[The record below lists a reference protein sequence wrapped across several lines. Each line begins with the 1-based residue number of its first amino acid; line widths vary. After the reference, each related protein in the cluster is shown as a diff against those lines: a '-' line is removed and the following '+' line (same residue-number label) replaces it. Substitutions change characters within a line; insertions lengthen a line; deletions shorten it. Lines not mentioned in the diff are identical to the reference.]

1 MTLLERLRNAVAP
14 RYTVDR
20 EIARGGM
27 GIVFVGQ
34 DTRLTRTVAIK
45 VLKPELATEEF
56 SRRFLHEAQLM
67 AKVRHPNV
75 AVVHDSDERD
85 GLSYFVMDF
94 IEGETLAQRL
104 ESGALDSE
112 TVRRTGRDL
121 LTALEAVHRHG
132 IIHRDVKPANIFL
145 TEHGALLSDFGI
157 ARSDQDETLTR
168 PGRRVGTP
176 SYWAPEQNEGE
187 EVTRAADIYSAGAVL
202 YQAWTGR
209 RWPLYLDPA
218 IADWSGVPPSAQPG
232 LARALASL
240 PRDRWQTAADF
251 AASLKEP
258 ATGLRRGYVLAGVLV
273 VLLALGMMMGDADPV
288 EGSRPHVDLAIVPFD
303 GGDSLSL
310 GRAVARQVGFR
321 LEWWPKWQSLATT
334 EAFAWWD
341 SVDVARR
348 ERDAAR
354 QLNSRFVVHGSLAP
368 RAGDL
373 MARIAVLDSN
383 GRVFETADIPR
394 QGRDRLAWS
403 DAIADT
409 VVRRLFSAQLEAY
422 REVTSGAAWSR
433 EAVREMI
440 AGDDA
445 FHLDDWDTALQH
457 YDRALAIDPGFAQA
471 AWMRTVLLR
480 WKRRPAEAELRR
492 LYLTRQDALPE
503 LYRELAAAQL
513 EPDLR
518 LRFRR
523 FDSIVGAFPRRWI
536 ARFIYAD
543 ELFHRGPLIGIP
555 LDSALH
561 VMRLVGGGDPSTGP
575 TTLYDHTGWGYIRL
589 GRKSQADSA
598 IRARARIAERVKAV
612 GGSDR
617 ADLLRLAWYAR
628 FAPFRSALGQRFLLW
643 TSDAA
648 KIDRLGEYARLALAF
663 DLPQLQLALGDAL
676 ARPPRPDS
684 LRATA
689 HTARALALVVLGRG
703 REALA
708 ALDTAGSL
716 SGTRGIA
723 FQRAEWRVM
732 FPALGLP
739 IADTAERAAG
749 RRELLA
755 AAGDQQYGAR
765 ASWALAVDALASG
778 DTAGASRWAM
788 RLAADHSGS
797 PEGRKLA
804 AVLGAMRLASAGRRD
819 SAIALTKNLSAVV
832 DSVASTGGPFAR
844 AALHLSRGR
853 WLAERGRAAAADS
866 AWLWYEASD
875 NLESV
880 EGGPSQGEIDV
891 ALSVLARLLRSEVLV
906 KLGAAAAACDHA
918 RRIEDLWAGADP
930 AFAPLLHRAAAV
942 RARCTA

>member
-34 DTRLTRTVAIK
+34 DTRLARTVAIK
-45 VLKPELATEEF
+45 VLKPELATAEF

-75 AVVHDSDERD
+75 AVVHDSDERE

-104 ESGALDSE
+104 ESGPLDSE
-112 TVRRTGRDL
+112 TARRTGSDL

-157 ARSDQDETLTR
+157 ARSDQDETLTG

-176 SYWAPEQNEGE
+176 GYWAPEQNEAE
-187 EVTRAADIYSAGAVL
+187 EATRASDIYSAGAVL

-218 IADWSGVPPSAQPG
+218 IADWSGVPPSAHPG
-232 LARALASL
+232 LAGALAPL
-240 PRDRWQTAADF
+240 PRDRWQTAAEF

-258 ATGLRRGYVLAGVLV
+258 AAGLRRGYVLAGALA
-273 VLLALGMMMGDADPV
+273 VLLALGMMMGDAGPV
-288 EGSRPHVDLAIVPFD
+288 AGTRPHVDLAIVPFD

-341 SVDVARR
+341 SVDAARR
-348 ERDAAR
+348 ERDAPR
-354 QLNSRFVVHGSLAP
+354 QLNSRFVVHGELSP

-373 MARIAVLDSN
+373 MARIEVFDSS
-383 GRVFETADIPR
+383 GRVFETADIP
-394 QGRDRLAWS
+394 QEGRDRLAWS

-422 REVTSGAAWSR
+422 REVTSGAALSR

-445 FHLDDWDTALQH
+445 FHLDDWDIALEH

-492 LYLTRQDALPE
+492 LYLTRHDALPE
-503 LYRELAAAQL
+503 LYRELAGAQL

-561 VMRLVGGGDPSTGP
+561 VMRLVGGGDPSAGP

-628 FAPFRSALGQRFLLW
+628 FAPIRSALGQRLLLW
-643 TSDAA
+643 TSDDA
-648 KIDRLGEYARLALAF
+648 KIDRLAEYARLALAF
-663 DLPQLQLALGDAL
+663 DLPRLQLALGDAI

-708 ALDTAGSL
+708 ALDTAASL
-716 SGTRGIA
+716 SGSRGIA

-739 IADTAERAAG
+739 MADTTERAAG
-749 RRELLA
+749 RRELLS

-765 ASWALAVDALASG
+765 ASWALAVDALASD
-778 DTAGASRWAM
+778 DTAGASRWAL
-788 RLAADHSGS
+788 RLATDQSRS
-797 PEGRKLA
+797 PDGRKLA
-804 AVLGAMRLASAGRRD
+804 AVLDAMRLASAGRRD
-819 SAIALTKNLSAVV
+819 SAIALTESLTAVMDSA
-832 DSVASTGGPFAR
+832 ASTGGPFAR
-844 AALHLSRGR
+844 AALHLARGR
-853 WLAERGRAAAADS
+853 WLAEQARAEAADS

-875 NLESV
+875 NLESAD
-880 EGGPSQGEIDV
+880 GGPSQGEIDI

-906 KLGAAAAACDHA
+906 KLGAGEAACDHA
-918 RRIEDLWAGADP
+918 RRIEELWAGADA
-930 AFAPLLHRAAAV
+930 AFTPLRRRAAAV
-942 RARCTA
+942 RDRCAA